1 MVQATRDNGIIW
13 PVAQDNDYFTWQN
26 YRNRYWPAKYLI
38 DQDGVVRYTHFGEGG
53 YGETEKQIRLLLAE
67 VGADLSNDK
76 LVLPTDQVVDMTFL
90 NTRNAQVT
98 PELYAGYE
106 RNFSAALY
114 GRGAYVV
121 QPDYF
126 DSKDEVVTLKAPAEL
141 VDHKIY
147 FNGPWLIMAES
158 YRHARETS
166 ENEDYIALKY
176 SAKSVNEVLT
186 AESNQSYRVLLT
198 MNGQALTE
206 ENKGRDVVIGDNGD
220 SFLEVS
226 GARLYELVD
235 HLQYAQGQELRM
247 SSNSPDFGLFA
258 FTFGVYKEGP

>member
-1 MVQATRDNGIIW
+1 M
-13 PVAQDNDYFTWQN
+13 
-26 YRNRYWPAKYLI
+26 
-38 DQDGVVRYTHFGEGG
+38 
-53 YGETEKQIRLLLAE
+53 
-67 VGADLSNDK
+67 
-76 LVLPTDQVVDMTFL
+76 
-90 NTRNAQVT
+90 
-98 PELYAGYE
+98 
-106 RNFSAALY
+106 
-114 GRGAYVV
+114 
-121 QPDYF
+121 
-126 DSKDEVVTLKAPAEL
+126 VTLKAPAEL

-220 SFLEVS
+220 SFLEIS
-226 GARLYELVD
+226 WARLYELVD